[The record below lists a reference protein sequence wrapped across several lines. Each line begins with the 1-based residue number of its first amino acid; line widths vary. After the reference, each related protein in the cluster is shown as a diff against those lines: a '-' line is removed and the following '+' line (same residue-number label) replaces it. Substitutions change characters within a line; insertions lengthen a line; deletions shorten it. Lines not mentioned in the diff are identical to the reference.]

1 LELTITLPGGDER
14 LGITG
19 AQDRNLKIIR
29 ESLGVA
35 LIARGSTIRVTGD
48 SLAVGQAAQVLE
60 LLANAARKGRPM
72 NKTQV
77 LNAIANAHRAG
88 RSRRV
93 MMGGADLSI
102 DEGGLGDETMD
113 AAHTHGSG
121 SDPTAPRQGRGVR
134 RPDDNP
140 WEHTGPRRRNPGFGE
155 NSYTEKDSRHTAKD
169 GLEVF
174 ARGRSVAPVTAGQTK
189 YVDAI
194 LTHDMTFCIGPAGT
208 GKTYLA
214 VAAAVSLLRRGE
226 VRKLVLA
233 RPAVE
238 AGERLGFLPGDLQE
252 KVNPFVRPL
261 LDALHDMMDFEQIQ
275 RFISCDLIEIVPLAF
290 MRGRTLNDCMII
302 LDEAQ
307 NTTRTQML
315 MFLTRMGHGSKMVIT
330 GDTTQTDLTAPGD
343 SGLVDACARLAHV
356 KGVAFVT
363 LEQGDIVRHSL
374 VQRVVEAYGE
384 QALRGKIV

>member
-1 LELTITLPGGDER
+1 MELTITLPGGDER

-29 ESLGVA
+29 ESLGVS
-35 LIARGSTIRVTGD
+35 LTARSSTLRLTGD
-48 SLAVGQAAQVLE
+48 SAAVGQAAQVLE
-60 LLANAARKGRPM
+60 MLGAAARKGRPM
-72 NKTQV
+72 NKTQL
-77 LNAIANAHRAG
+77 LNAIANAHRA
-88 RSRRV
+88 RHSRKV
-93 MMGGADLSI
+93 MIAETDMSLD
-102 DEGGLGDETMD
+102 DGGLGDETMD
-113 AAHTHGSG
+113 A
-121 SDPTAPRQGRGVR
+121 PRTRTNR
-134 RPDDNP
+134 KRSDDNP
-140 WEHTGPRRRNPGFGE
+140 WERVGPRSRPRSSGE
-155 NSYTEKDSRHTAKD
+155 NSYTETDPSIAKKGD
-169 GLEVF
+169 LEVF
-174 ARGRSVAPVTAGQTK
+174 ARGRTVAPVTEGQKK

-214 VAAAVSLLRRGE
+214 VAAAVSLLRRGD

-261 LDALHDMMDFEQIQ
+261 LDALNDMMDYEQIQ
-275 RFISCDLIEIVPLAF
+275 RFISCDLIEVVPLAF

-343 SGLVDACARLAHV
+343 SGLVDACNRLANV
-356 KGVAFVT
+356 KGVAFVS
-363 LEQGDIVRHSL
+363 LEQNDIVRHSL

-384 QALRGKIV
+384 HAIRKA